1 MSSPIETGCSEVSTT
16 VTLLDGNNSASK
28 DDSSRSTTT
37 SPIIEPSHGN
47 DRATENENQDAL
59 SEKQTTSD
67 KLEGNGNNRERQDP
81 ESNGTKNDIVDGID
95 NKNDSR
101 VALLKKHDYLG
112 LYNNSPKSSERTFVR
127 ENKLS
132 TDNNNR
138 KTNNSKVR

>member
-1 MSSPIETGCSEVSTT
+1 MSTT

-37 SPIIEPSHGN
+37 SPILEPSNMN
-47 DRATENENQDAL
+47 DRVTENENQDAL
-59 SEKQTTSD
+59 NGKQPTSD

-101 VALLKKHDYLG
+101 VALLIIDAMLQ
-112 LYNNSPKSSERTFVR
+112 
-127 ENKLS
+127 
-132 TDNNNR
+132 
-138 KTNNSKVR
+138 